1 MFNIQTKEE
10 EKVKVFCD
18 GILIIE
24 AINYNFIIS
33 TINEAIKV
41 IQDEYQLQLL
51 NAIKEHIAMKEVA

>member
-10 EKVKVFCD
+10 EKIKIFCD

-24 AINYNFIIS
+24 TINYNSIIS